1 MMSKIQKGLTIYY
14 VVGFNVVILWAVF
27 MTYYIGLDGVGVT
40 KCKILYKG
48 LCKDILNK
56 VGLEGGRPVKCLH
69 YDIKIVYNGVVQKC
83 PKIKGEFSEE
93 SLGYCITFYQLF
105 FVILA
110 VEAVQ
115 DWWTETAGKFRC
127 QLENLNVN

>member
-1 MMSKIQKGLTIYY
+1 MSKIQKGLTIYY

-40 KCKILYKG
+40 KFKILYKG

-56 VGLEGGRPVKCLH
+56 VGLEGGPVKCLH
-69 YDIKIVYNGVVQKC
+69 YNGLVQKC

-93 SLGYCITFYQLF
+93 SLGGFGQLYYF
-105 FVILA
+105 LSNIFCHS
-110 VEAVQ
+110 
-115 DWWTETAGKFRC
+115 GR
-127 QLENLNVN
+127 